1 MSTFAVTNSD
11 QLLPAVNYLLSNLD
25 TQTVTGNITIPGNV
39 LVANTTTGVVSQS
52 GNATPFAY
60 LYQYVNLRYSNNAT
74 GSAGFDTNSNN
85 FSYFGVFNSSSSTP
99 SNNPASYQW
108 FEVDPPFDTATSRT
122 LYYSAIGGRQIQWAA
137 ASSPP
142 NSNYVIT
149 VANVAIDL
157 DVVTTAV
164 GTPGERGPVVMA
176 GVIATADPN
185 TATAATL
192 TGWFEASRSANTAP
206 IGTGLTPVVGDTASF
221 TWADGPGQ
229 PQAAYEFN
237 GSIWV
242 PVNGQVV
249 SGNVIVRGTIAGN
262 AMIANTITATQIA
275 AGTITAAQI
284 ATGTITATQI
294 AANTITAGQIA
305 AGTITGNRIAAG
317 TITTDNFTA
326 NTIQGNIIA
335 AGTITADQLAANAIT
350 ANTVV
355 SAGAVFGS
363 NASLGFWLDGTTG
376 NARFGNNLSIGSSV
390 TIGTVISGGQ
400 LAPNSVGATQIVN
413 GSITT
418 QKFTANTIN
427 GNIISAG
434 TITADQLAANAI
446 IANTVV
452 SSGATF
458 DSNTSPGYWLNG
470 TTGNAR
476 FGNSLSIGNLLSVGS
491 NANIGTN
498 LTVGANANIG
508 TNLIVGSGAN
518 IGTNLIVGANATV
531 GANLIVGS
539 NANIG
544 TGLRVGDSAI
554 IGNSVSIGTNL
565 TVGANANI
573 GGNLFVSGLIT
584 GGGLNS
590 NTVITTTMVPQAVSD
605 GLALSASTFQN
616 IGNSIPQFT
625 IVATDLQLNLTTGV
639 ANQPIYLYSGLTA
652 LLEFTCTTACEITY
666 SGILQRGLGGIPGTL
681 GFSLVLDQNQ
691 FVVAP
696 GAGSYQVFLDAN
708 WTGYLDQPPSANTWY
723 YQVGVY
729 WVALSGTVT
738 NMKIQPYI
746 RNLTLQTLKR

>member
-142 NSNYVIT
+142 NSNYVVT

-157 DVVTTAV
+157 DVVTTAA

-192 TGWFEASRSANTAP
+192 TGWFEASRSATSAP

-284 ATGTITATQI
+284 ATGTITAGQI

-376 NARFGNNLSIGSSV
+376 NARFGNSI
-390 TIGTVISGGQ
+390 
-400 LAPNSVGATQIVN
+400 
-413 GSITT
+413 
-418 QKFTANTIN
+418 
-427 GNIISAG
+427 
-434 TITADQLAANAI
+434 
-446 IANTVV
+446 
-452 SSGATF
+452 
-458 DSNTSPGYWLNG
+458 
-470 TTGNAR
+470 
-476 FGNSLSIGNLLSVGS
+476 SIGNQLTVGGF
-491 NANIGTN
+491 ANIGASAQI
-498 LTVGANANIG
+498 GAN
-508 TNLIVGSGAN
+508 LLVGNGSN
-518 IGTNLIVGANATV
+518 IGTNLIVGANATI
-531 GANLIVGS
+531 GANLIVGNNTS
-539 NANIG
+539 IGANLLVGINANIG
-544 TGLRVGDSAI
+544 ANLRVGTGA
-554 IGNSVSIGTNL
+554 NIGTNL
-565 TVGANANI
+565 IVGNNASI
-573 GGNLFVSGLIT
+573 GGNLTVAGLIT
-584 GGGLNS
+584 GSNLNV
-590 NTVITTTMVPQAVSD
+590 NTVETVTMQSGSVSETVGVQSTAARVASNAASGQNYLLTGTATVNNQFANSAISVNWSSTISATWSTGGSIRIFYKVFRSVGGGPFTEQGSGSAVGPFPPFVITGDSQSAVYVDTDTTVFGAGVTYRYQIYISPI
-605 GLALSASTFQN
+605 GTFTFLN
-616 IGNSIPQFT
+616 IDRSVAA
-625 IVATDLQLNLTTGV
+625 IVA
-639 ANQPIYLYSGLTA
+639 
-652 LLEFTCTTACEITY
+652 
-666 SGILQRGLGGIPGTL
+666 
-681 GFSLVLDQNQ
+681 
-691 FVVAP
+691 
-696 GAGSYQVFLDAN
+696 QV
-708 WTGYLDQPPSANTWY
+708 
-723 YQVGVY
+723 
-729 WVALSGTVT
+729 
-738 NMKIQPYI
+738 
-746 RNLTLQTLKR
+746 LKR